1 MYCFFV
7 ICIFIVSVYLSRSAH
22 TFEWFSFTLQTLVGN
37 SHFISFLPHKVKM
50 PSCEEEWKEIIL
62 VEQKLSAHLKKEEL
76 CSGYLLS
83 PAIVSYE
90 LHSFYFAKCLHYF
103 CF

>member
-1 MYCFFV
+1 
-7 ICIFIVSVYLSRSAH
+7 
-22 TFEWFSFTLQTLVGN
+22 
-37 SHFISFLPHKVKM
+37 M

-83 PAIVSYE
+83 PAIVFYE
-90 LHSFYFAKCLHYF
+90 LHSLYFAKCLHYF